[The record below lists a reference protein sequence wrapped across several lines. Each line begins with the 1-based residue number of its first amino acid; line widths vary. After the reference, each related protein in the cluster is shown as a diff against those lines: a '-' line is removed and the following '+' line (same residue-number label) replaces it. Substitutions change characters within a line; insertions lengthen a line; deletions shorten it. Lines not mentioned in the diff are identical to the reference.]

1 MHGSVQVCIQ
11 VTLTGWA
18 AMLSR
23 PRSHSHAR
31 RAARTNHA
39 RACVCC
45 LCSPAITFELTS
57 RLVFQTAETT
67 TLYHACCYATVV
79 VSKVYFILTEQPSL
93 YPLHPPQKLAQPPY

>member
-45 LCSPAITFELTS
+45 LCSPAITFRLTS

>member
-45 LCSPAITFELTS
+45 LCSPAITFRLTS
-57 RLVFQTAETT
+57 RLAFQTAETT

-93 YPLHPPQKLAQPPY
+93 YPLHLPQKLAQPPY